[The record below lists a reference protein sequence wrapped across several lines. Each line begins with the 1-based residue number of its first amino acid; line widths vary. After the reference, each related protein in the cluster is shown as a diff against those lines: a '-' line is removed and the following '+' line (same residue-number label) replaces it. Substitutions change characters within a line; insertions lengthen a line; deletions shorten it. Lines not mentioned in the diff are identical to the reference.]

1 MIARLVGF
9 SIDRRVFVVGTWL
22 VLAIVAAVLSRNLK
36 LDALPD
42 LTNNQV
48 QILTRAPGLTP
59 EEIELRVT
67 RPIETALGGLPGLTT
82 HRSTSRYGLSA
93 ITAIFDDDVDT
104 FRARQLTGERL
115 TGVALPANVERPEIG
130 PMTGGLGEIFHFI
143 LTSPDR
149 TADELLELAQQKVVP
164 QLRAVRGVVEVNT
177 WGGARRTLEIR
188 VDPVRLAQ
196 RGLSLDDL
204 AASIER
210 ATGAAPGAALP
221 VGDRQILVRAVAR
234 PADAGELGMAI
245 VARRPDG
252 GTVRLSD
259 VAELGDGALPRIG
272 AATANGRGETVYV
285 MAQMLL
291 GANAREV
298 TSDVRARLPAVR
310 ALLPPDVEIHVLY
323 DRSELVDGTLRTV
336 GKNLLEGGLLV
347 IGVLLLMLGSWRA
360 GLLVALAIPLSMLGA
375 TAAMTLLGI
384 PGNLMS
390 LGAIDFGLL
399 VDGAVVLVENVF
411 HTLSNHPHGG
421 HLGEPTAPDHSLRHR
436 IRVACQAVARPVF
449 ASVLVILLVYVPVLA
464 MTGVD
469 GKLFRP
475 MAITVVFA
483 LATALLLSLTFIPAM
498 ASLVIRLRDVP
509 RRPPWLIRSLDRGY
523 GWLLLRL
530 PRLRVPIAIGG
541 AGLLVVAGV
550 LATRAGSEL
559 APQLDEGDLV
569 IQTTRAADISM
580 DGAIAAAQ
588 RMETALRGTPEVRQ
602 VVSRIGSPAVATDVM
617 GIEQADVFVNLA
629 PRAAW
634 RPGLTRESLIAELG
648 AAIERAT
655 PGSDPAFTQP
665 IQMRFNELLGG
676 ASSDVV
682 VSVYGDDLTT
692 LRTLVDQI
700 ATVVAAEP
708 GVVDARVLAPDAV
721 PLVEI
726 RPRPLDVAR
735 AGLDVASVLAAIQ
748 ALRFGIPAGT
758 TYEGPLAIPIVLALS
773 GVDSDRDL
781 ERLSI
786 PTGDGGTI
794 ALTAIADVVRLNTA
808 GLVQHEDGMRRLSVG
823 FNVRGAALGGVVEG
837 ARKRVE
843 AGVSMPHGYLATW
856 GGQYESLE
864 AAKRRLAVV
873 IPLVLVLIIIVLLFT
888 FRRLQPTII
897 ILTHVPFAC
906 VGGMILLWL
915 RDMPISISAAIGFIA
930 LSGIAVMNGVV
941 LLSQVRAIEDSGIGA
956 AQAIASAART
966 RARPVLMTALVA
978 ALGFVPMMLGTG
990 IGSEVQRPLATVVV
1004 GGLLT
1009 STVLTL
1015 VVLPSLYP
1023 WLAEPWLKRLIRRA
1037 RLGTT

>member
-1 MIARLVGF
+1 M
-9 SIDRRVFVVGTWL
+9 
-22 VLAIVAAVLSRNLK
+22 
-36 LDALPD
+36 
-42 LTNNQV
+42 
-48 QILTRAPGLTP
+48 
-59 EEIELRVT
+59 
-67 RPIETALGGLPGLTT
+67 TAG
-82 HRSTSRYGLSA
+82 
-93 ITAIFDDDVDT
+93 
-104 FRARQLTGERL
+104 
-115 TGVALPANVERPEIG
+115 
-130 PMTGGLGEIFHFI
+130 
-143 LTSPDR
+143 
-149 TADELLELAQQKVVP
+149 ELLELAELKVVP
-164 QLRAVRGVVEVNT
+164 QLRAVTGVVEVNT

-188 VDPVRLAQ
+188 ADPVRLAQ

-204 AASIER
+204 AAAIER

-221 VGDRQILVRAVAR
+221 IGDRQVLVRAVAR
-234 PADAGELGMAI
+234 PADAAELGTAI
-245 VARRPDG
+245 VARHPDG
-252 GTVRLSD
+252 VTVRLSD
-259 VAELGDGALPRIG
+259 VAELRDGTLPRIG

-291 GANAREV
+291 GANARDV
-298 TSDVRARLPAVR
+298 TSAVRARLPAVR
-310 ALLPPDVEIHVLY
+310 AMLPPDVEIHVLY

-375 TAAMTLLGI
+375 TAAMTLLDI

-411 HTLSNHPHGG
+411 HTLSNHPQGG
-421 HLGEPTAPDHSLRHR
+421 HLGEAPLGVEHTLRHR
-436 IRVACQAVARPVF
+436 IRAACQDVARPVF

-475 MAITVVFA
+475 MAMTVVFA
-483 LATALLLSLTFIPAM
+483 LATALLLSLTFVPAM
-498 ASLVIRLRDVP
+498 ASLVLRLRDVP
-509 RRPPWLIRSLDRGY
+509 RRPPFLIRILDRSY
-523 GWLLLRL
+523 GWLLVRL
-530 PRLRVPIAIGG
+530 PRIRVPVAIGG
-541 AGLLVVAGV
+541 LGLLVVAGV
-550 LATRAGSEL
+550 LAGRAGSEL

-580 DGAIAAAQ
+580 EGAVAAAQ
-588 RMETALRGTPEVRQ
+588 RMEVALRGTPEVRQ

-629 PRAAW
+629 PRASW
-634 RPGLTRESLIAELG
+634 RPGLTREALIAELG
-648 AAIERAT
+648 AAIEQAT

-682 VSVYGDDLTT
+682 VSVYGDDLGT

-700 ATVVAAEP
+700 AVAVAAEP
-708 GVVDARVLAPDAV
+708 GVVDARVLAPEAV

-735 AGLDVASVLAAIQ
+735 AGLDVAGVLAAIQ
-748 ALRFGIPAGT
+748 ALRFGVLVGT
-758 TYEGPLAIPIVLALS
+758 TYEGPLTIPIVLALA

-786 PTGDGGTI
+786 PTGTGGTI
-794 ALTAIADVVRLNTA
+794 ALTAVADVIRLDTA
-808 GLVQHEDGMRRLSVG
+808 GLVQHENGMRRLTVG
-823 FNVRGAALGGVVEG
+823 FNVRGVDLGRAVEG

-843 AGVSMPHGYLATW
+843 EEVSLPHGYLASW

-864 AAKRRLAVV
+864 SAKQRLLVV
-873 IPLVLVLIIIVLLFT
+873 IPLVLVLIVIVLLFT
-888 FRRLQPTII
+888 FRRLRPTII

-906 VGGMILLWL
+906 VGGMILLWA

-941 LLSQVRAIEDSGIGA
+941 LLSQVRAIEDSGLGA
-956 AQAIASAART
+956 AHAIASAART

-978 ALGFVPMMLGTG
+978 ALGFVPMMLGSG

-1023 WLAEPWLKRLIRRA
+1023 WLAEPWLQ
-1037 RLGTT
+1037 RLGRRLSRRRGAE